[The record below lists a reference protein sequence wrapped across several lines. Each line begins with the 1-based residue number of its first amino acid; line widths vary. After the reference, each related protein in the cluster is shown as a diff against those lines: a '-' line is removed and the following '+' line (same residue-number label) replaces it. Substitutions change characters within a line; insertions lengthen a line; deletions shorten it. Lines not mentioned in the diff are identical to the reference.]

1 MFSVLALRPGTTGN
15 SMIKRLRDL
24 SIRRKLIAM
33 LLFTNAVVL
42 ALVSAAFVVNEAN
55 RFRSEMQTELTALA
69 EIIGNNSSAAVA
81 FNDRQAAGET
91 LAALRAKPYIRT
103 ALIVMQDDTVLVRY
117 LAPGSPAHPLPF
129 AVVAGDRVSI
139 DPLRFRDALQR
150 SRSPLAIG
158 EDIYGVH
165 RILLDGQQI
174 GTVVLQ
180 SDPREFTDRLVR
192 FFILVTGVMLSALL
206 LVYFLAT
213 RLQRLISVPIT
224 HLAQVIE
231 AVSAEK
237 NYSMRAEKQG
247 NDELGTL
254 IEGFNE
260 MLVQIQR
267 RDQQLEAQRQ
277 ELEGEVQR
285 RTAQLSAANRELSQ
299 TIAELVVSKDAA
311 EAASL
316 AKSQFLAN
324 MSHEIRTPMNG
335 VLGMTRVLL
344 ESGLAGEQ
352 RRFAEAVW
360 NSGESLLSIINDILD
375 FSKIEAGRMELEPAP
390 FDLHDILG
398 GVLEMFAAVAQR
410 KGVDISLHLD
420 PGLPRYVVGDA
431 VRLRQVL
438 VNLLGNA
445 VKFTSRGE
453 VRLTALPLAEQGE
466 GWIKFEVTDTGI
478 GIRPEAQAHI
488 FESFSQA
495 DYSTTRTFG
504 GTGLGLAISRQ
515 LALLMEGELGLASEF
530 GVGSTFWFSVRLEV
544 LKEVPECLVQQ
555 SAPQEGGAKPCF
567 DALVLVAEDNPVN
580 QDVVRHMLGQL
591 CCRVDIVANGELAVA
606 ASAEGKYHLVFMDC
620 QMPHMDGFAATRAIR
635 AREEGEG
642 GRRLPVVALTANALT
657 GDRELCLAA
666 GMDDYLSKPF
676 DCRQL
681 AEVLLRWIPERATNY
696 PDSGTA
702 SQHDAG
708 AAGQAAGQAAAQ
720 VGGTERQSSPQKG
733 EQQGEQQGD
742 APERDASEGKI
753 PVFDRDGLIQ
763 RLGDAEFVEMFVEKY
778 LESTDKLMKLLRQAV
793 EAEDYAEVRLHA
805 HSIKGAAASIGAE
818 VMRAVAFRMEESA
831 QLEQERSGL
840 PELFRELEQ
849 VLADFRAVAAPV

>member
-1 MFSVLALRPGTTGN
+1 
-15 SMIKRLRDL
+15 MINRLRDL

-33 LLFTNAVVL
+33 LLCTNAVVL
-42 ALVSAAFVVNEAN
+42 ALVSAAFVVNEAT

-81 FNDRQAAGET
+81 FNDRQSAGET

-103 ALIVMQDDTVLVRY
+103 AFIVLQDDTVLARY
-117 LAPGSPAHPLPF
+117 LAPGNPERPLSF
-129 AVVAGDRVSI
+129 AVVAGDRISI
-139 DPLRFRDALQR
+139 DQKSFRATLQR
-150 SRSPLAIG
+150 SSSPLAVG

-180 SDPREFTDRLVR
+180 SDPREFTDRLAR
-192 FFILVTGVMLSALL
+192 FFVLVTGVMLSALI
-206 LVYFLAT
+206 LVYFLAS
-213 RLQRLISVPIT
+213 RLQRLISAPIT
-224 HLAQVIE
+224 HLAQVIQ
-231 AVSAEK
+231 AVSAGK
-237 NYSMRAEKQG
+237 NYSMRAQKQG

-277 ELEGEVQR
+277 QLEGEVLR
-285 RTAQLSAANRELSQ
+285 RTAQLSAANRELNQ
-299 TIAELVVSKDAA
+299 TVAELLTSKEAA

-352 RRFAEAVW
+352 RRFAEAVR

-390 FDLHDILG
+390 FDLHDLLG

-410 KGVDISLHLD
+410 KGVGISLQLD
-420 PGLPRYVVGDA
+420 PALPRYVEGDP
-431 VRLRQVL
+431 VRLRQIL

-453 VRLTALPLAEQGE
+453 VRLTAAPLAEQSE
-466 GWIKFEVTDTGI
+466 GWLRFEVADTGI

-515 LALLMEGELGLASEF
+515 LAQLMEGELGLTSEY

-544 LKEVPECLVQQ
+544 LKEIPESLASQ
-555 SAPQEGGAKPCF
+555 SAVLEGVAKPCF
-567 DALVLVAEDNPVN
+567 DALILVAEDNPVN

-591 CCRVDIVANGELAVA
+591 NCRVDIVANGELAVA
-606 ASAEGKYHLVFMDC
+606 ASGEGKYHLVFMDC

-635 AREEGEG
+635 AREESEG
-642 GRRLPVVALTANALT
+642 GGRLPVVALTANALA

-681 AEVLLRWIPERATNY
+681 AEVLLRWIPERV
-696 PDSGTA
+696 TA
-702 SQHDAG
+702 CPEACTAWG
-708 AAGQAAGQAAAQ
+708 AYAAAGEGIPEQTGAPAPL
-720 VGGTERQSSPQKG
+720 GGTPQAGSPHPAPP
-733 EQQGEQQGD
+733 EQAEV
-742 APERDASEGKI
+742 
-753 PVFDRDGLIQ
+753 PVFDVAGLVQ
-763 RLGDAEFVEMFVEKY
+763 RLGDDEFVEMFVEKY
-778 LESTDKLMKLLRQAV
+778 LESTDKLMTQLKRAI
-793 EAEDYAEVRLHA
+793 EAEDYPEVRLQA

-818 VMRAVAFRMEESA
+818 VMRAVSLRMEQAA
-831 QLEQERSGL
+831 QAEKERALL
-840 PELFRELEQ
+840 PELFVALERA
-849 VLADFRAVAAPV
+849 LADFRRVASPA

>member
-1 MFSVLALRPGTTGN
+1 
-15 SMIKRLRDL
+15 MIKRLRDL

-55 RFRSEMQTELTALA
+55 RFRTEMQTELTALA

-81 FNDRQAAGET
+81 FNDRQAAGDT

-103 ALIVMQDDTVLVRY
+103 AFIVLQDDTVLARY
-117 LAPGSPAHPLPF
+117 LAPGKPARSLPF
-129 AVVAGDRVSI
+129 AVTAGARLSI
-139 DPLRFRDALQR
+139 DRGSFNSTLQR

-180 SDPREFTDRLVR
+180 SDPREFTDRLAR
-192 FFILVTGVMLSALL
+192 FFLLVTGVMLSALL
-206 LVYFLAT
+206 LVYFIAS
-213 RLQRLISVPIT
+213 RLQRLISTPIT
-224 HLAQVIE
+224 HLAQVIK
-231 AVSAEK
+231 AVSVEK
-237 NYSMRAEKQG
+237 NYYMRAQKQG
-247 NDELGTL
+247 DDELGTL
-254 IEGFNE
+254 IDGFNE

-285 RTAQLSAANRELSQ
+285 RTGQLSAANRELNQ
-299 TIAELVVSKDAA
+299 TVAELRLSKEAA

-335 VLGMTRVLL
+335 VLGMIGVLL
-344 ESGLAGEQ
+344 ESGLGGEQ
-352 RRFAEAVW
+352 RRFAEAVR

-390 FDLHDILG
+390 IDLHDILG
-398 GVLEMFAAVAQR
+398 GVLEIFAAGAQR
-410 KGVDISLHLD
+410 KGVGISLHLD
-420 PGLPRYVVGDA
+420 PRLPRYVVGDP
-431 VRLRQVL
+431 VRLRQIL

-453 VRLTALPLAEQGE
+453 VRLTAAPLEEQGE
-466 GWIKFEVTDTGI
+466 GWLRFEVADTGI

-515 LALLMEGELGLASEF
+515 LAQLMEGELGLSSEY
-530 GVGSTFWFSVRLEV
+530 GVGSTFWFSVRLQV
-544 LKEVPECLVQQ
+544 LKEVPESLAYQ
-555 SAPQEGGAKPCF
+555 SAPLEGGAKPVF
-567 DALVLVAEDNPVN
+567 DAHILVAEDNPVN

-591 CCRVDIVANGELAVA
+591 SCRVQIVADGELAVA
-606 ASAEGKYHLVFMDC
+606 ASAQGGYDLVFMDC

-635 AREEGEG
+635 ERERNEG
-642 GRRLPVVALTANALT
+642 GGHLPVVALTANALA

-676 DCRQL
+676 DSRQL
-681 AEVLLRWIPERATNY
+681 AEVLLRWIPECATIAPDNGTA
-696 PDSGTA
+696 PDSAARGRTVEVVGPV
-702 SQHDAG
+702 QHEGAPGHGVSPTSAG
-708 AAGQAAGQAAAQ
+708 A
-720 VGGTERQSSPQKG
+720 P
-733 EQQGEQQGD
+733 EQEGK
-742 APERDASEGKI
+742 PERTGV
-753 PVFDRDGLIQ
+753 PVFDRDGLVR
-763 RLGDAEFVEMFVEKY
+763 RLGDDEFVEMFVEKY
-778 LESTDKLMKLLRQAV
+778 LDSTDKLMVLLRKAV
-793 EAEDYAEVRLHA
+793 EAEDYPEVRLQA

-818 VMRAVAFRMEESA
+818 VMREVALKMEQSA

-840 PELFRELEQ
+840 PELLGEMERA
-849 VLADFRAVAAPV
+849 LADFRRVASPA

>member
-1 MFSVLALRPGTTGN
+1 
-15 SMIKRLRDL
+15 MINRLRDL

-42 ALVSAAFVVNEAN
+42 ALVSAAFVVNEAD

-69 EIIGNNSSAAVA
+69 EVIGNNSSAAVA

-103 ALIVMQDDTVLVRY
+103 ALIVLQDDTVLARY
-117 LAPGSPAHPLPF
+117 LAPGRQARPLPF
-129 AVVAGDRVSI
+129 AVIDGTRISI
-139 DPLRFRDALQR
+139 DQNSFRSTLQQ

-158 EDIYGVH
+158 EDIYGVNH
-165 RILLDGQQI
+165 ILLDGQQI

-180 SDPREFTDRLVR
+180 SDPREFTDRLAR
-192 FFILVTGVMLSALL
+192 FFLLVTGVMLSALL
-206 LVYFLAT
+206 LVYFLASW
-213 RLQRLISVPIT
+213 LQRLISAPIT
-224 HLAQVIE
+224 HLAQVIK

-237 NYSMRAEKQG
+237 NYSMRAKKQG

-285 RTAQLSAANRELSQ
+285 RTAQLSAANRELNQ
-299 TIAELVVSKDAA
+299 TVAELMVSKEAA

-352 RRFAEAVW
+352 RRFAEAVR

-410 KGVDISLHLD
+410 KGVGISLQLD
-420 PGLPRYVVGDA
+420 PALPRYVVGDP
-431 VRLRQVL
+431 VRLRQIL

-453 VRLTALPLAEQGE
+453 VRLTAARLAEQGE
-466 GWIKFEVTDTGI
+466 GWLRFEVADTGI

-515 LALLMEGELGLASEF
+515 LAQLMEGELGLTSEY

-544 LKEVPECLVQQ
+544 LKEVPESLANQQ
-555 SAPQEGGAKPCF
+555 APLEGGTKPCF
-567 DALVLVAEDNPVN
+567 DALILVAEDNPVN

-591 CCRVDIVANGELAVA
+591 NCRVDIVANGELAVA
-606 ASAEGKYHLVFMDC
+606 ASGEGKYHLVFMDC

-635 AREEGEG
+635 DREESEG
-642 GRRLPVVALTANALT
+642 GGHLPVVALTANALA

-676 DCRQL
+676 DCGQL
-681 AEVLLRWIPERATNY
+681 AEVLLRWIPERATVC
-696 PDSGTA
+696 PDDCTA
-702 SQHDAG
+702 PGPCDGVARGGEEQAG
-708 AAGQAAGQAAAQ
+708 PMQAGSPNTGSPSAGSPEQ
-720 VGGTERQSSPQKG
+720 VEV
-733 EQQGEQQGD
+733 
-742 APERDASEGKI
+742 
-753 PVFDRDGLIQ
+753 PVFDRKGLVR

-778 LESTDKLMKLLRQAV
+778 LESTDKLMKVLQRAI
-793 EAEDYAEVRLHA
+793 EAEDYPEVRLQA

-818 VMRAVAFRMEESA
+818 VMRAVALLIEESA
-831 QLEQERSGL
+831 QKEQERAGL
-840 PELFRELEQ
+840 PELFGVLEQ
-849 VLADFRAVAAPV
+849 ALADFRRVASPV

>member
-1 MFSVLALRPGTTGN
+1 
-15 SMIKRLRDL
+15 MINRLRDL

-55 RFRSEMQTELTALA
+55 RFRTEMQTELTALA

-103 ALIVMQDDTVLVRY
+103 ALIVLQDNTVLARY
-117 LAPGSPAHPLPF
+117 LAPGSPVRSLPF
-129 AVVAGDRVSI
+129 AVIAGDR
-139 DPLRFRDALQR
+139 LRVDQNSFHATLQR

-158 EDIYGVH
+158 ENIYGVH
-165 RILLDGQQI
+165 SIVLDGQQI

-180 SDPREFTDRLVR
+180 SDPREFTDRLAR
-192 FFILVTGVMLSALL
+192 FFLLVAGVMLSALL
-206 LVYFLAT
+206 LVYFLAS
-213 RLQRLISVPIT
+213 RLQRLISTPIT
-224 HLAQVIE
+224 HLAQVIK
-231 AVSAEK
+231 AVSADK
-237 NYSMRAEKQG
+237 NYSMRAQKQG

-260 MLVQIQR
+260 MLVQIQQ

-285 RTAQLSAANRELSQ
+285 RTAQLSAANRELNQ
-299 TIAELVVSKDAA
+299 TVAELRLSKEAA

-335 VLGMTRVLL
+335 VLGMIGVLL

-352 RRFAEAVW
+352 RRFAEAVR

-390 FDLHDILG
+390 FDLHDVLG
-398 GVLEMFAAVAQR
+398 GVLEMFAAGAQR
-410 KGVDISLHLD
+410 KGVDISLRLD
-420 PGLPRYVVGDA
+420 PALPRYVVGDP
-431 VRLRQVL
+431 VRLRQIL

-445 VKFTSRGE
+445 VKFTCRGE
-453 VRLTALPLAEQGE
+453 VRLAAAPMAGQGE
-466 GWIKFEVTDTGI
+466 GWLRFEVADTGI

-495 DYSTTRTFG
+495 DYSTTRTYG

-515 LALLMEGELGLASEF
+515 LAQLMDGELGLASEY
-530 GVGSTFWFSVRLEV
+530 GVGSTFWFSVRLQV
-544 LKEVPECLVQQ
+544 LTDVPECLAQQ
-555 SAPQEGGAKPCF
+555 LAPLAGGAKYAF
-567 DALVLVAEDNPVN
+567 DALILVAEDNPVN

-591 CCRVDIVANGELAVA
+591 RCRVDIVANGELAVA

-635 AREEGEG
+635 EREQRAGSG
-642 GRRLPVVALTANALT
+642 RLPVVALTANALA

-681 AEVLLRWIPERATNY
+681 AEVLLRYIPERATTL
-696 PDSGTA
+696 PEGVT
-702 SQHDAG
+702 
-708 AAGQAAGQAAAQ
+708 AAGPGENSTQGAQ
-720 VGGTERQSSPQKG
+720 VRVNPPEQHGGAPCQEKASKEPGGPEQVGETEEVEVP
-733 EQQGEQQGD
+733 
-742 APERDASEGKI
+742 I
-753 PVFDRDGLIQ
+753 FDRDGLVQ
-763 RLGDAEFVEMFVEKY
+763 RLGDAEFVEMFVQKY
-778 LESTDKLMKLLRQAV
+778 LDSTDKLMKLLRQAL
-793 EAEDYAEVRLHA
+793 EAEDYAEVRLQA

-818 VMRAVAFRMEESA
+818 VMRAVALKMEEAA
-831 QLEQERSGL
+831 QREQERPGL
-840 PELFRELEQ
+840 PALFGALERA
-849 VLADFRAVAAPV
+849 LAEFRCVASPAR